1 MTKKEFLH
9 ICKKY
14 NLVTRQ
20 EKAWEGSI
28 YISAYIPGMVYEP
41 EDTDKD
47 SLADFESESWDDDF
61 GKVKMY
67 GGLDT
72 EYNAV

>member
-20 EKAWEGSI
+20 EKAWEGSSI

-47 SLADFESESWDDDF
+47 SLADFESESWDDD
-61 GKVKMY
+61 
-67 GGLDT
+67 LSLIHI
-72 EYNAV
+72 